1 MLTVISKG
9 TVLYA
14 KARQGQVG
22 TVQQGHTVGPLLR
35 DGFGQALI
43 FTVIL
48 GGFVLGAGFFQIGAD
63 FAVGLLDIPDGCF
76 QFGSGFVLQLFRR
89 FTGIH
94 GLREQQRVL
103 LAYFFPL
110 CSQFGDALI
119 QTVHFFQCFIPLAG
133 QLMELLA
140 LALIL
145 AVAGKDFLLLADEVG
160 RADRLFRCIR
170 VGDQLLG
177 KVLFLCGQLAGEGA
191 LVVQGLDLH
200 VTGVQLSAD
209 ADDPQQDIGLFLV
222 GGFHEAGQVQRQR
235 LHKGVEQLLPA
246 TPPGGVSDG
255 QTGIFALAFHH
266 HTVGKL
272 DLQMRRSHCAVPL
285 GSVRAETVAAEGP
298 CQSVQHAGLALIVVA
313 AHDGE
318 ASGRRREC
326 NGLDAFDV
334 FGFQSRD
341 LYRHADTSP

>member
-1 MLTVISKG
+1 M
-9 TVLYA
+9 
-14 KARQGQVG
+14 
-22 TVQQGHTVGPLLR
+22 
-35 DGFGQALI
+35 
-43 FTVIL
+43 
-48 GGFVLGAGFFQIGAD
+48 
-63 FAVGLLDIPDGCF
+63 
-76 QFGSGFVLQLFRR
+76 
-89 FTGIH
+89 
-94 GLREQQRVL
+94 L

-160 RADRLFRCIR
+160 RADRLLRCIR
-170 VGDQLLG
+170 VGDQLFG
-177 KVLFLCGQLAGEGA
+177 KVLFLRGQLAGEGA

-209 ADDPQQDIGLFLV
+209 ADDPEQDVRLFLV
-222 GGFHEAGQVQRQR
+222 GGFHEAGQVQCQR

-246 TPPGGVSDG
+246 APPGGVSDG

-285 GSVRAETVAAEGP
+285 GSVRAETVAAQCP
-298 CQSVQHAGLALIVVA
+298 CQSIQNTGFALIVVA
-313 AHDGE
+313 AHDGQ

-334 FGFQSRD
+334 FG
-341 LYRHADTSP
+341 L